1 MHTIHGNLLS
11 MLFTKV
17 HITMYVHTYVCIQP
31 RSYIYVHITYVYSY
45 YVHTFVIPVA
55 PSVTEAVATLVTP
68 NENRTEHSITVTC
81 TVHPE
86 SDADMCVVMALADGR
101 MTRSGKQ
108 LCTKCMAILLTLYS
122 YAHLYICITYFTS
135 QNCIHVELT

>member
-1 MHTIHGNLLS
+1 
-11 MLFTKV
+11 
-17 HITMYVHTYVCIQP
+17 MYVYNLEVMFMYILHTYIAM
-31 RSYIYVHITYVYSY
+31 

-81 TVHPE
+81 TVHLE

-108 LCTKCMAILLTLYS
+108 LCTKCMAILLALYS
-122 YAHLYICITYFTS
+122 YAHLYKCITYFTS